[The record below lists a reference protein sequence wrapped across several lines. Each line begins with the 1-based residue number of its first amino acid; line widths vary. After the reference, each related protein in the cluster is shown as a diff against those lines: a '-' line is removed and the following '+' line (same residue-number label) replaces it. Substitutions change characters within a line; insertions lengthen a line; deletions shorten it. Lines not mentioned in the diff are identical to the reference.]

1 MAKNDDFFEEFRE
14 QSLIKAKI
22 VRDYFWAWA
31 KVIIGARKRYGGED
45 RIAYIDLFSGPGR
58 DKAGT
63 KSTPLLVIETA
74 IADPEMRDRLVTIF
88 NDIDSDNSRSLEE
101 AIRSVPGVDG
111 LRYDP
116 LVMNAD
122 VGTEIVA
129 MFDKMNLVP
138 TLFFV
143 DPWGYKGLTLQL
155 IDSVLKDW
163 GCDCIIFF
171 NYNRINMGL
180 PNQAVDTHM
189 NALFGEKRA
198 DALRERLNGL
208 NAADREFAIVEEI
221 AEALKALGG
230 KYVLP
235 FTFRTEKG
243 TRTSHHLIFVSK
255 AFKGY
260 EIMKEIM
267 AKQSTASD
275 QGVPSFSY
283 NPADQRFPLL
293 FELTSP
299 LDDLL
304 KMLLRDFAGNTL
316 SVRQVYERHSVGK
329 RYVLKN
335 YKDALRQLEAAGRI
349 KADPPAAERP
359 IRKGERTFADSVIVA
374 FPKRKRS

>member
-31 KVIIGARKRYGGED
+31 KVIIGAQKRYGGED

-88 NDIDSDNSRSLEE
+88 NDKDSNNSRSLEE

-111 LRYDP
+111 LKYNP

-129 MFDKMNLVP
+129 MFDKMSFVP

-155 IDSVLKDW
+155 INSVLKDW

-198 DALRERLNGL
+198 DVLRERLNGL
-208 NAADREFAIVEEI
+208 DAADREFAIVEEI

-235 FTFRTEKG
+235 FTFKTEKG

-275 QGVPSFSY
+275 QGVPSFCY

-316 SVRQVYERHSVGK
+316 TVRQVYERHSVGR

-335 YKDALRQLEAAGRI
+335 YKDALRQLEAAGKI
-349 KADPPAAERP
+349 EADPPAAERP
-359 IRKGERTFADSVIVA
+359 MHKGERTFADNVLVA
-374 FPKRKRS
+374 FPKRKRN